1 MLKFFGII
9 VGLIGISLMVYGL
22 YYLPIPILNLPGE
35 ASKDSSFKI
44 LLGLTIALLS
54 YIILFIEDNNDNEN
68 SN

>member
-35 ASKDSSFKI
+35 LSRDSSFKI
-44 LLGLTIALLS
+44 ILGLTITLLS
-54 YIILFIEDNNDNEN
+54 CIILFMKDDNEN